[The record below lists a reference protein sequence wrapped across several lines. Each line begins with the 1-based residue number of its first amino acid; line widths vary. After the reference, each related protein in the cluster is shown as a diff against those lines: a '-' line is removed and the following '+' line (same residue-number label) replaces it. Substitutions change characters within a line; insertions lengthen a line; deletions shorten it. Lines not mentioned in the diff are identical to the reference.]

1 MVGLVG
7 FLQMLQD
14 SGMQNAPEKVAGSNV
29 YIVMVVTLIVWFGV
43 FFYLMYL
50 SSKLK
55 KIKQQ
60 LDVRK

>member
-1 MVGLVG
+1 MLGLVG
-7 FLQMLQD
+7 FLQMVQD
-14 SGMQNAPEKVAGSNV
+14 SGMQNAPEKVVGSNV
-29 YIVMVVTLIVWFGV
+29 YIVMIVTLIVWLGV